1 MRPSGDSGGPGA
13 WLRRSAQAAWRRLPT
28 WVVVALWRMRR
39 VRTRRITG
47 VTEDARTIFVQPGV
61 ELDVYWLQAPF
72 GPAPAASLYVLG
84 DEAMRLDCADGDRAH
99 AHLSIA
105 QAQLLSPG
113 YTARL
118 YFPPGPVAAHVER
131 AAFEVEHNAP
141 FAVATSLDPRLR
153 RLRLDPERLR
163 AAAAA
168 MRAAMLELVE
178 RHGDEIRAGGGNEES

>member
-1 MRPSGDSGGPGA
+1 MAHPSGGPGA
-13 WLRRSAQAAWRRLPT
+13 FLRRSAQAAWRRLPT
-28 WVVVALWRMRR
+28 GVVVALWRLRR
-39 VRTRRITG
+39 VRTRRSGG
-47 VTEDARTIFVQPGV
+47 VALEVRTIAVQPGV
-61 ELDVYWLQAPF
+61 EIDVYWLPAPF

-84 DEAMRLDCADGDRAH
+84 DEAMRLDCSDGDRAH

-141 FAVATSLDPRLR
+141 FAVAASLDRRVRL
-153 RLRLDPERLR
+153 LRLDPERLR
-163 AAAAA
+163 AAAAE

-178 RHGDEIRAGGGNEES
+178 RHDDEVRVVVGGPDLPG